1 MRSKK
6 YVGSST
12 LFLSIENIILSTSI
26 ILISTTS
33 TSIPIQHLQIP
44 TIQIGDIDEWIKK
57 REII

>member
-12 LFLSIENIILSTSI
+12 LFLSMENIIPSTSI
-26 ILISTTS
+26 ISVSTTS

-44 TIQIGDIDEWIKK
+44 TIQIGDIDERIKK